1 MKKLFISLLSLVA
14 VFALVGCNLQSGD
27 TIKFTSLPQPVY
39 TQGYDEATF
48 KQEVKIMLNTTETT
62 LAQAEGLSDVVIS
75 GLDLETVGSHTLV
88 IVYKSVSL
96 TYNYQVVSSGAVKV
110 STMEAL
116 KIAVAEGETVIELE
130 ADINTT
136 AKLDIKGLSND
147 LTIYGNGHAITT
159 TVDRPINVTEVK
171 DIKLAFYDLKVET
184 SEKTAF
190 YISNHENVTLIFD
203 NCNFAASSYCIKL
216 STGEG
221 LNATIKNGS
230 VATGWAALE
239 CYTNHSTVNV
249 IDTTLIGVNE
259 HSGAGNNFATVVIDG
274 NGAYSPDQA
283 GKWGN
288 GSTYNFDNVTITAE
302 AKGDASQ
309 SLLSIQY
316 NAMNNTVNFN
326 NCDILVEQLSNC
338 VRYTALEGNKVTFN
352 GEVVE

>member
-14 VFALVGCNLQSGD
+14 VFALAGCNLQSGD

-39 TQGYDEATF
+39 TQGYDEAAF

-116 KIAVAEGETVIELE
+116 KKAVADGETVIELE
-130 ADINTT
+130 ADINLT

-184 SEKTAF
+184 SSATAF
-190 YISNHENVTLIFD
+190 YIKNHENVTLIFD
-203 NCNFAASSYCIKL
+203 NCNFSASSYCIKL
-216 STGEG
+216 SIGEG

-239 CYTNHSTVNV
+239 CYTNHSTINV
-249 IDTTLIGVNE
+249 IDTTLIGVNKQ
-259 HSGAGNNFATVVIDG
+259 SGVSNNFATVVIDG
-274 NGAYSPDQA
+274 NGAYSSNVGEA
-283 GKWGN
+283 GN

-302 AKGDASQ
+302 AKGDAKQ

-326 NCDILVEQLSNC
+326 NCDILVEQLSKC
-338 VRYTALEGNKVTFN
+338 VHNTALEGNKVTFN
-352 GEVVE
+352 GEVVK